1 MRKNLD
7 RIRRLEL
14 QTQTQIDTLARMQH
28 EGESSD
34 RSEEVKEYNHS
45 ADEDDCEMIG
55 SLGGLSCEDD
65 PDDQLKT
72 RQECYQYIYN
82 DLFLSELVDLVTE
95 SLATAKALK
104 RKEAERV
111 ELLNEWLCEFP
122 DRQ

>member
-28 EGESSD
+28 EGEYSD

-55 SLGGLSCEDD
+55 SLGGLSCEED

-72 RQECYQYIYN
+72 RQEC
-82 DLFLSELVDLVTE
+82 
-95 SLATAKALK
+95 
-104 RKEAERV
+104 
-111 ELLNEWLCEFP
+111 
-122 DRQ
+122 